1 MKNRMFVVTAIAS
14 IILLFS
20 GCMGSFETARVVPLK
35 VGATYFA
42 TIDAEDDNA
51 FIMPGIIIETG
62 LPAAPA
68 RFGIGLHL
76 RTAVV
81 IKSEQ
86 NDDNDDDDDHGFMVV
101 WGGKLQIPQNSLVD
115 IALGLDIWCYVP
127 GEIKLFLSRR
137 FGIIEP
143 YAILAVA
150 DIINFNESD
159 I

>member
-86 NDDNDDDDDHGFMVV
+86 NDDNDDDDDA
-101 WGGKLQIPQNSLVD
+101 QQD
-115 IALGLDIWCYVP
+115 D
-127 GEIKLFLSRR
+127 
-137 FGIIEP
+137 
-143 YAILAVA
+143 A
-150 DIINFNESD
+150 DEGDDEADDDDDSAGDDDDDDF
-159 I
+159 